1 MRDPIIKIGTDII
14 EIQRFRRRPIK
25 TNMSFY
31 NSVFTKSE
39 LVYCLKYI
47 DPYPH
52 LAGIFAAK
60 ESVIK
65 CFNRQLRMLD
75 ISIDRNE
82 DGKPTVISSCYKNRN
97 IKIEISISHTRSLAV
112 AVAIMIS

>member
-14 EIQRFRRRPIK
+14 EIHRFRRRSLK

-39 LVYCLKYI
+39 LLYCLKYS

-52 LAGIFAAK
+52 FAGIFAAK
-60 ESVIK
+60 ESIIK

-82 DGKPTVISSCYKNRN
+82 NGKPIVIGSWDKNKKV
-97 IKIEISISHTRSLAV
+97 KIEISISHTRSLAV
-112 AVAIMIS
+112 AVAIIIS